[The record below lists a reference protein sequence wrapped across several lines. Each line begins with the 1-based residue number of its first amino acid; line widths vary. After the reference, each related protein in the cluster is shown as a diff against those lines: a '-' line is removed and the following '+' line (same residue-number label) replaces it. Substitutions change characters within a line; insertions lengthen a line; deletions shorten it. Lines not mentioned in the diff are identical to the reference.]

1 MSKFKANNTLTPIHD
16 QVILKSQ
23 FAVDAYQ
30 EEGPE
35 IFEFNFIE
43 YSMYGAI
50 DLEGSSI
57 YPNNQFIKNFKGTP
71 GEPSTF
77 QGFDFVTKMHI
88 DARRNIQLAISM
100 GELVNDN
107 PLISNMEIV
116 RAYEPPLVA
125 YKSYLSLI
133 LIEFNEKIKANKTL
147 LDNITSFDHY
157 VKELL
162 VHFSD
167 NYQNKPLTLSGWL
180 QSTENS
186 LFSTG
191 LAFSI
196 ADISFDDD
204 NQKYDEFMSSSLF
217 PFYKRVMLNKG
228 FKIWKHCPYV
238 LVADI
243 GSPAIVNYLNTNIE
257 DTINTYYNKSYN
269 IDYVYLYNNIIEFY
283 NYIVLENPYKI
294 ELSTCRKRTT
304 KSITYR
310 TEQDTN
316 SIDHFFWINYYLDVR
331 NIELGNLKG
340 KSEIKKIK
348 KYLKNLRNSLDNSS
362 MISYIDSTFREETFR
377 KSYGLSDSIR
387 RLRLSEQQRDQQE
400 GIVGGSTI
408 VGGSSGGY

>member
-1 MSKFKANNTLTPIHD
+1 MSIFKANNKKTPIHD
-16 QVILKSQ
+16 QVVNKSR
-23 FAVDAYQ
+23 FTTRAYQ

-196 ADISFDDD
+196 ADIPFDDD

-283 NYIVLENPYKI
+283 NNLLIEIPYKI
-294 ELSTCRKRTT
+294 KLEMGCVTSKNIIFRET
-304 KSITYR
+304 KDPS
-310 TEQDTN
+310 D
-316 SIDHFFWINYYLDVR
+316 IDHFFWMNYYLDVR

-362 MISYIDSTFREETFR
+362 MISYIDSNFRQETFR

>member
-1 MSKFKANNTLTPIHD
+1 
-16 QVILKSQ
+16 
-23 FAVDAYQ
+23 
-30 EEGPE
+30 
-35 IFEFNFIE
+35 
-43 YSMYGAI
+43 
-50 DLEGSSI
+50 
-57 YPNNQFIKNFKGTP
+57 
-71 GEPSTF
+71 
-77 QGFDFVTKMHI
+77 
-88 DARRNIQLAISM
+88 
-100 GELVNDN
+100 
-107 PLISNMEIV
+107 
-116 RAYEPPLVA
+116 
-125 YKSYLSLI
+125 
-133 LIEFNEKIKANKTL
+133 
-147 LDNITSFDHY
+147 
-157 VKELL
+157 
-162 VHFSD
+162 
-167 NYQNKPLTLSGWL
+167 
-180 QSTENS
+180 
-186 LFSTG
+186 
-191 LAFSI
+191 
-196 ADISFDDD
+196 
-204 NQKYDEFMSSSLF
+204 
-217 PFYKRVMLNKG
+217 MLNKG

-387 RLRLSEQQRDQQE
+387 RLRLSKQQRDQQE

>member
-1 MSKFKANNTLTPIHD
+1 MSIFKANNKKTPIHD
-16 QVILKSQ
+16 QVVNKSR
-23 FAVDAYQ
+23 FTTRAYQ

-77 QGFDFVTKMHI
+77 QVFDFVTRMHI
-88 DARRNIQLAISM
+88 DARRNIQIAISM

-107 PLISNMEIV
+107 PIIANMEIV

-125 YKSYLSLI
+125 YKSHLSLI

-147 LDNITSFDHY
+147 LDNITSFDLY

-269 IDYVYLYNNIIEFY
+269 IDYVYLYNNIILIAPSTINF
-283 NYIVLENPYKI
+283 NY
-294 ELSTCRKRTT
+294 
-304 KSITYR
+304 
-310 TEQDTN
+310 
-316 SIDHFFWINYYLDVR
+316 F
-331 NIELGNLKG
+331 
-340 KSEIKKIK
+340 IKKV
-348 KYLKNLRNSLDNSS
+348 YSLN
-362 MISYIDSTFREETFR
+362 
-377 KSYGLSDSIR
+377 
-387 RLRLSEQQRDQQE
+387 QH
-400 GIVGGSTI
+400 
-408 VGGSSGGY
+408 